1 MLKRDSGISALFR
14 NPPQRTMKTD
24 NKPIT
29 WLQFNNLIPIVTSL
43 IIMTLAFAKLQSDI
57 ALLNQKVDNITYNL
71 CAEFNKY
78 TNSSGKN
85 QILMMN
91 DYNGRSWT
99 HPAGRYC
106 FEQTINQNLYLKPV
120 PLMR

>member
-1 MLKRDSGISALFR
+1 MQDIDFLEQQAVDAAISLHWKEAITL
-14 NPPQRTMKTD
+14 NKKIAEIDPQ
-24 NKPIT
+24 NQKPYEY
-29 WLQFNNLIPIVTSL
+29 
-43 IIMTLAFAKLQSDI
+43 
-57 ALLNQKVDNITYNL
+57 QKVDNITYNL